1 MHICYLL
8 MSSELCGGVRVVFDQ
23 ARFLKQR
30 GHQVSIRAL
39 RGAHNWY
46 PYPLDIEY
54 VSDLAEPFAG
64 PPPDVLIATF
74 WLTVEPA
81 LRLGIPRTL
90 HLCQGYEGD
99 IREYREIRPQI
110 EATYRHPIPKL
121 TIGPWLIERLHQAF
135 GPAAFTM
142 HDIGQIV
149 NVDMYTPP
157 AQPWQRWL
165 RRLRQAPWRV
175 LIVGQYGIDVK
186 AIGDALHAVRILR
199 ERGARIE
206 LLRVSTAAPGEKEL
220 AITPINAYHVAIPP
234 TVMHTLIC
242 SADAALAPSLE
253 GEGFGLPLAEAL
265 ACGIPCVATRIASFT
280 RFAPEAD
287 YAVFAQPGNPASL
300 AEGLQSIL
308 DNGALRRR
316 LRRRG
321 PTIIR
326 QSYSGP
332 AIAQRLEDVLM
343 QPDSPARSPTS

>member
-30 GHQVSIRAL
+30 GHRVSIRAL
-39 RGAHNWY
+39 RGAHDWY

-54 VSDLAEPFAG
+54 VTDLAEPFAG

-74 WLTVEPA
+74 WLSVEPA

-110 EATYRHPIPKL
+110 EAAYLHPIPKL
-121 TIGPWLIERLHQAF
+121 TIGPWLIERLQQVF
-135 GPAAFTM
+135 GAAAFPV

-149 NVDMYTPP
+149 DVDMYTPP
-157 AQPWQRWL
+157 ARPWRRWW

-175 LIVGQYGIDVK
+175 LVVGQYGIDVK
-186 AIGDALHAVRILR
+186 AIGDALHAVRLLR
-199 ERGARIE
+199 ERGLRIE
-206 LLRVSTAAPGEKEL
+206 LLRVSTAEPGEEER
-220 AITPINAYHVAIPP
+220 AITPIDAYHVAIPP
-234 TVMHTLIC
+234 AVMHTLIC
-242 SADAALAPSLE
+242 SADAAVAPSLE

-265 ACGIPCVATRIASFT
+265 ACGIPCVATRISSFT

-287 YAVFAQPGNPASL
+287 YAVFAEPGNPTSL
-300 AEGLQSIL
+300 AEGLQSL
-308 DNGALRRR
+308 LEDGALRRR
-316 LRRRG
+316 LRLRG

-326 QSYSGP
+326 QHYSGH
-332 AIAQRLEDVLM
+332 AIAARLEAVLM
-343 QPDSPARSPTS
+343 QAEDSTPSLAP